1 MVSPT
6 PGGSGISEVIFATY
20 YGDLIGSPQMALVM
34 ALAWRLVSYYIYLV
48 AGSLILPSY
57 FRKKNVQTI
66 CESKP

>member
-20 YGDLIGSPQMALVM
+20 YGDLVGSPQMALMM
-34 ALAWRLVSYYIYLV
+34 ALAWRLISYYIYLV

-57 FRKKNVQTI
+57 LGKKKMRPSGETM
-66 CESKP
+66 P